1 MAGIAGTF
9 GANVQKEIVKQ
20 MLNKIK
26 HRGPDNMN
34 VHQADGICGGVVA
47 SDLSQARGNGFAVD
61 GNVAVLFDGEIYNE
75 RIAGTSDAQVVL
87 ELYKKHG
94 SVFGGFLQ
102 GVFAC
107 AVYDGNDVILARD
120 AVGVRPLYYGETTDG
135 SICFA
140 SEMKALTGITEEP
153 HELLPATTF
162 STGAGVAGCI
172 SRYPNVQIPPTA
184 GEAVDKLRECLT
196 GAIHRRMEDGAIGAC
211 LLSGGLDSSIIASV
225 AHKVNPDLPMV
236 TVGVQGSP
244 DLKNAAI
251 MAKYLDA
258 RHEIFIFDA
267 QQIKDIIPKAVYT
280 LESFDEDCVS
290 GTIANL
296 FASATAAKYTNC
308 ILSGEGGDELFGGY
322 HLLKKLPTEARRL
335 KMMEKLIAIAYNTAV
350 QRLDRAMMGN
360 SINYRTPFIDTEV
373 IAVALQIPVKWKIH
387 NTGNGKLV
395 EKWILREAFKD
406 MLPEEIYSREKLRFS
421 GGTGT
426 DGLMDNIAAE
436 EIDSSEF
443 KESVRKTKGG
453 YYLNSLKEL
462 WYYKLFK
469 ENFPLPDFER
479 LVGRWDPYK

>member
-9 GANVQKEIVKQ
+9 GADTRRQIIEQ
-20 MLNKIK
+20 MLDKMR
-26 HRGPDNMN
+26 HRGQENTN
-34 VHQADGICGGVVA
+34 IFQADGICGGVVA
-47 SDLSQARGNGFAVD
+47 SDLSQSRGNGFAED
-61 GNVAVLFDGEIYNE
+61 GNIAVLFDGEIYIE
-75 RIAGTSDAQVVL
+75 RASGKSDAEVVL

-94 SVFGGFLQ
+94 RVFGGFLQ

-120 AVGVRPLYYGETTDG
+120 TVGVRPLYYGKTADG
-135 SICFA
+135 SMCFA
-140 SEMKALTGITEEP
+140 SEMKALAGIADQL

-162 STGAGVAGCI
+162 STDTGVAGYI
-172 SRYPNVQIPPTA
+172 SRYPDVEIPQTISPA
-184 GEAVDKLRECLT
+184 ADKLRQYLT
-196 GAIHRRMEDGAIGAC
+196 DAVHRRMDDGAVGAC

-225 AHKVNPDLPMV
+225 AHQVNPDLPMI
-236 TVGVQGSP
+236 TVGVQGAP
-244 DLKNAAI
+244 ALKNAEI
-251 MAKYLDA
+251 MAQYLGA
-258 RHEIFIFDA
+258 KHEVFIFDA
-267 QQIKDIIPKAVYT
+267 EQIKDIIPKAVYT

-290 GTIANL
+290 GAIANL

-322 HLLKKLPTEARRL
+322 HLLKKLPTESQRL

-373 IAVALQIPVKWKIH
+373 IAFALQIPVQWKIH
-387 NTGNGKLV
+387 RAGNGRLV

-426 DGLMDNIAAE
+426 DSLMDNIAAD
-436 EIDSSEF
+436 EIDSNEF
-443 KESVRKTKGG
+443 NKESRKTQGG
-453 YYLNSLKEL
+453 YHLNSLKEL
-462 WYYKLFK
+462 WYHKIFK

>member
-9 GANVQKEIVKQ
+9 GNETKKEIVKQ

-34 VHQADGICGGVVA
+34 IHQTDGICGGVVA
-47 SDLSQARGNGFAVD
+47 SDLSHARGNGFAVD
-61 GNVAVLFDGEIYNE
+61 GDIAVLFDGEIYNE
-75 RIAGTSDAQVVL
+75 RSTGTSDAQVVL

-94 SVFGGFLQ
+94 SVFGSFLQ

-107 AVYDGNDVILARD
+107 AVYDGNNVILARD
-120 AVGVRPLYYGETTDG
+120 GVGVRPLYYGKSIEG
-135 SICFA
+135 AICFA
-140 SEMKALTGITEEP
+140 SEMKALAGITEEP

-162 STGAGVAGCI
+162 STHAGVAGYI

-184 GEAVDKLRECLT
+184 HEAAEKLRECLT
-196 GAIHRRMEDGAIGAC
+196 GAIHRRMEDGAVGAC

-225 AHKVNPDLPMV
+225 AHKVNPDLLMI

-244 DLKNAAI
+244 DLKNAEI
-251 MAKYLDA
+251 MAKYLNA
-258 RHEIFIFDA
+258 RHEVFIFDA
-267 QQIKDIIPKAVYT
+267 KQIRDIIPKAVYT

-290 GTIANL
+290 GAIANL
-296 FASATAAKYTNC
+296 FASATASKYTNC

-322 HLLKKLPTEARRL
+322 HLLKKLPTESQRL

-373 IAVALQIPVKWKIH
+373 IAFALQTPVKWKIH
-387 NTGNGKLV
+387 NIGNGKLV

-406 MLPEEIYSREKLRFS
+406 MLPEEIYLREKLRFS

-426 DGLMDNIAAE
+426 DNLMDNIAAE
-436 EIDSSEF
+436 EINSSGF
-443 KESVRKTKGG
+443 NESSRKTQAG

-462 WYYKLFK
+462 WYHRLFK
-469 ENFPLPDFER
+469 ENFPLPDFEK